1 MIGAYPLIGVQFLLN
16 RNVVEY
22 NADQE
27 DILKNLKIHENAVTV
42 KVEYLRK
49 FIKCLLVEIL
59 NSDEKSR
66 NLGKISN
73 ITSDGY
79 LLTKRLVLFTLSICI
94 KFEDVL
100 WTVKK
105 FEALE
110 IPAEEVI
117 KAFDR
122 ICMQILKDI
131 IGGPPITNYRTK
143 IYEPI
148 KKAVEANFELVLQ
161 L

>member
-1 MIGAYPLIGVQFLLN
+1 M
-16 RNVVEY
+16 
-22 NADQE
+22 
-27 DILKNLKIHENAVTV
+27 
-42 KVEYLRK
+42 
-49 FIKCLLVEIL
+49 EIL
-59 NSDEKSR
+59 NSDEKSK

-100 WTVKK
+100 RTVKK

-110 IPAEEVI
+110 IPVEEVT

-122 ICMQILKDI
+122 ICMQILKDT

-143 IYEPI
+143 VYEPI
-148 KKAVEANFELVLQ
+148 KKAIETNFELVLE